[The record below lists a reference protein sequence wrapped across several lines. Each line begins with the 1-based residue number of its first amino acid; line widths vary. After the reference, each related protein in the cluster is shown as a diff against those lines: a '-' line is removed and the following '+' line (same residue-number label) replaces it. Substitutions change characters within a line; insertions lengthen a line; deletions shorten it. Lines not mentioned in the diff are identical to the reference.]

1 MKSSDSRIEQY
12 KLLIDLEQKRANLQ
26 DQIGSLTTKIDGL
39 THQLVSGKP
48 ASKSPAPAAAIST
61 KPVAV
66 KTRTSASKP
75 GRAGRGELK
84 SRIFSALENA
94 GSSGVKVL
102 DLARSLDTNPANIYA
117 WFHAAVKRYPQIK
130 KTGSAEYRLSDSSKS
145 ASKGATSAKPVAKPI
160 AKPAKVQRKAKA
172 PASAGRRP
180 GRGGNKRGALQAKII
195 EALKSSG
202 AGGITV
208 KALAD
213 KFRIPY
219 RNIQVWF
226 ATTGKKQRGI
236 KKVAPATYRYAG

>member
-145 ASKGATSAKPVAKPI
+145 ASKGATSAKP
-160 AKPAKVQRKAKA
+160 AKVQRKAKA